1 LLPGSASIKGRS
13 ASTGLS
19 TPSEIAPSARGHL
32 RHVDFHLRPGEAA
45 ANVDRAAQSQR
56 AGVLGFLSQRQ
67 IPLLLSQIDAAGAE
81 QSGDFGIE
89 YQCVGLHDAHSKLIR
104 GGHDASKA
112 MAIPFA
118 SARRQTKPVRGK
130 RPAAQKNSQAFV
142 SSRLCRSKRLC
153 TPAYRLPSGLR
164 ST

>member
-1 LLPGSASIKGRS
+1 
-13 ASTGLS
+13 LS

-104 GGHDASKA
+104 GGHDAPKA

-118 SARRQTKPVRGK
+118 IAHK
-130 RPAAQKNSQAFV
+130 
-142 SSRLCRSKRLC
+142 
-153 TPAYRLPSGLR
+153 
-164 ST
+164 